1 MATKKKSP
9 IDPLIGTRHVLE
21 GRIVTMNGAFKV
33 IDRGRIY
40 LADGLIAAVRAADAA
55 APAGFDA
62 APVMAT
68 GGTIFPGLIELHN
81 HLSYN
86 ALQLW
91 QVPRMFAHR
100 GQWAGHPDK
109 RRLISQPMS
118 VLASIGGTIEA
129 LVRYVEAKCLVA
141 GVTTSQGLTLV
152 AEPGIEHF
160 YRGIVRNVESTDDA
174 ELPEALTRIA
184 DVASATDFAK
194 RLKAADKG
202 CLLLHLAE
210 GIGEMA
216 RKQFLRLRLPSG
228 KWAISPALV
237 GIHSA
242 GLIAEDLDLMA
253 QNGAGIVW
261 SPLSNLLL
269 YRGTADVKS
278 AQAAGVNLAIGSDWS
293 PSGSKNLLSEL
304 KVARAWSDRL
314 GGVFTPRQL
323 VAMAT
328 INPARMLK
336 WDAALGSI
344 EPGKRAD
351 FVVIKGQTGD
361 PYEKLLKALEDD
373 IQLVFINGVPR
384 FGAAALMD
392 RATAAILPNPLPA
405 LESRKIGSSA
415 MKFNFVQE
423 SADPL
428 VEAVTLAVAQQ
439 RLSDGL
445 RDLPDLAAGL
455 ADPAVASSL
464 LGITGAANIAAPVRR
479 WTLALDNEP
488 HTESELGHTTLRSLA
503 PWELEPET
511 SLFGADALARNG
523 ALAANLVSMRLD
535 ALTIVE
541 DSDYFDRLATEI
553 NLPTGMAGALA
564 KLHGAPAPAVPTGK
578 EINLPP
584 VADSPALAE
593 AVLPRS
599 LAELRALPDMLSR
612 ADRIQLVRQLRFVLE
627 EIYVHL
633 PLKRA
638 AHAVDPVQRLKL
650 LQYSLEEGT
659 GATALEGLAFHQRLV
674 EIFTELRDLHT
685 AYMLP
690 PPYKNLTA
698 FLPFLLERCYET
710 GTAGNSA
717 DKTRRAVYLVT
728 KVATSLTHPTFV
740 PGVEILYWN
749 GMPID
754 NAIDQNADRQ
764 AGSNLPARFA
774 RGLAGMTI
782 RPLVRVLP
790 PQEEWVLMTYRAL
803 DGRILEIRLPWQIR
817 SPDASTTFAMPQLS
831 ARAVGAAG
839 LPAARRSKRGAKRAP
854 DLRRLASLGLDVQM
868 EAVNAVRREL
878 YAPPRPKRRRS
889 PVKRRLMSGEDIVT
903 SFPDV
908 LRARVVKTPSGQFGY
923 LRIFTFVVAN
933 ADTFVNEVVRLVK
946 LLPKRGIV
954 LDVRG
959 NGGGFIWAA
968 EMLLQ
973 LFTDRHIEP
982 ERAQFLNSPLTLDLA
997 RRHAS
1002 SALSAS
1008 LNFAPWI
1015 ESMSNSVIT
1024 AAVHSEG
1031 FPITPPEQ
1039 ANAVGR
1045 QYPGRV
1051 VLITD
1056 ALVYSATDMFTAG
1069 FRDHELGPILG
1080 VDDNT
1085 GAGGA
1090 NVWEY
1095 LLLQNLLADKE
1106 PSLAPLP
1113 QGCDMRVA
1121 VRRTLRAGGSAG
1133 LPLEDLGVMPDER
1146 HFLTRRDVLGQN
1158 EDLIAHAAQLLAQ
1171 QA

>member
-9 IDPLIGTRHVLE
+9 IDPLIGHRYVLE
-21 GRIVTMNGAFKV
+21 GRVVTMNGAFKV

-40 LADGLIAAVRAADAA
+40 LADGLINAVRDADAA
-55 APAGFDA
+55 APAGFGT
-62 APVMAT
+62 APVIVT

-160 YRGIVRNVESTDDA
+160 YRGIVRNVESTDDEA
-174 ELPEALTRIA
+174 LPEALTRIA
-184 DVASATDFAK
+184 DVADATAFAK

-216 RKQFLRLRLPSG
+216 RKQFLRLKLPSG
-228 KWAISPALV
+228 KWAISPALT
-237 GIHSA
+237 GIHGA

-253 QNGAGIVW
+253 RHGAGIVW

-278 AQAAGVNLAIGSDWS
+278 ASAAGINLAIGSDWS

-304 KVARAWSDRL
+304 KVARAWSDQL
-314 GGVFTPRQL
+314 GGVFTARQL

-344 EPGKRAD
+344 EPHKRAD
-351 FVVIKGQTGD
+351 FVVIKGKTGD
-361 PYEKLLKALEDD
+361 PYERLLKALEDD
-373 IQLVFINGVPR
+373 IQLVFVNGVPR
-384 FGAAALMD
+384 FGAAAMMD
-392 RATAAILPNPLPA
+392 RATAAVLPNPLPA
-405 LESRKIGSSA
+405 LESRKIGGHA

-428 VEAVTLAVAQQ
+428 VASVTLAVAQQ
-439 RLSDGL
+439 RLSDAL
-445 RDLPDLAAGL
+445 RDLPDLASGV

-488 HTESELGHTTLRSLA
+488 HTASELGHTTLRPLA

-511 SLFGADALARNG
+511 SLFGADALAHNG
-523 ALAANLVSMRLD
+523 SLAANLVSMKLD

-541 DSDYFDRLATEI
+541 DGDYFDRLATQV
-553 NLPTGMAGALA
+553 NLPTGMAGSIA

-584 VADSPALAE
+584 VADTPALAE

-599 LAELRALPDMLSR
+599 LTELRALPDMLSR
-612 ADRIQLVRQLRFVLE
+612 ADRIQLVRQLRLVLE

-650 LQYSLEEGT
+650 LQHSLEET
-659 GATALEGLAFHQRLV
+659 GASALEGLAFHQHLV

-690 PPYKNLTA
+690 PPYKDLTA

-710 GTAGNSA
+710 GTAGNGGG
-717 DKTRRAVYLVT
+717 KTRRAVYLVT
-728 KVATSLTHPTFV
+728 KVATSLAHPTFG
-740 PGVEILYWN
+740 PGVEVLYWN
-749 GMPID
+749 GMPIG
-754 NAIDQNADRQ
+754 NAIDQNANRQ

-790 PQEEWVLMTYRAL
+790 PEEEWVLMTYRAL

-817 SPDASTTFAMPQLS
+817 SPDASATFAMPQLS
-831 ARAVGAAG
+831 ARAIGAAE
-839 LPAARRSKRGAKRAP
+839 LSTARRGKRRTRRSP
-854 DLRRLASLGLDVQM
+854 DLRWLASLGLDVQM
-868 EAVNAVRREL
+868 EAVNAARREL
-878 YAPPRPKRRRS
+878 YAPPRPKRSRS
-889 PVKRRLMSGEDIVT
+889 PMKRLLAGEEIGT
-903 SFPDV
+903 TFPDAV
-908 LRARVVKTPSGQFGY
+908 RARVVKTPSGRFGY
-923 LRIFTFVVAN
+923 LRIFTFLVAN
-933 ADTFVNEVVRLVK
+933 ADTFVKEVVRL
-946 LLPKRGIV
+946 LRRLPKQGLI
-954 LDVRG
+954 LDVRS
-959 NGGGFIWAA
+959 NGGGLIWAA

-973 LFTDRHIEP
+973 LFTDRRIEP
-982 ERAQFLNSPLTLDLA
+982 ERAQFLNSPLTLDMA

-1002 SALSAS
+1002 SAPSSS
-1008 LNFAPWI
+1008 LDFAPWI
-1015 ESMSNSVIT
+1015 ESMSNSVVT

-1031 FPITPPEQ
+1031 FPITPPEK

-1045 QYPGRV
+1045 QYRGRV

-1069 FRDHELGPILG
+1069 FRDHELGPVLG

-1113 QGCDMRVA
+1113 QGCDLRVA
-1121 VRRTLRAGGSAG
+1121 VRRTLRAGRSAG

-1158 EDLIAHAAQLLAQ
+1158 EDLIAHAAQMLVQHA
-1171 QA
+1171 